1 MERMKVISC
10 TTPLSND
17 NPAPIIREPT
27 VPLINS
33 NSNFRATLPSLT
45 EVVFGPYHQD
55 ILEDQ
60 LEERNSLLQQ
70 QECQL
75 QQCKRE
81 LRHSNMLL
89 LNQSDRLHQLE
100 NQLQQRD
107 AQLQQRDAQL
117 QQRDAQLQQR
127 DAQLQQRDAQLQ
139 QKCQKC
145 FSDDCKPICS
155 KASYH
160 VFEEKLIVGNHSRE

>member
-117 QQRDAQLQQR
+117 QQ
-127 DAQLQQRDAQLQ
+127 
-139 QKCQKC
+139 KCQKC

>member
-107 AQLQQRDAQL
+107 AQLQQ
-117 QQRDAQLQQR
+117 
-127 DAQLQQRDAQLQ
+127 
-139 QKCQKC
+139 KCQKC

>member
-117 QQRDAQLQQR
+117 QQQ
-127 DAQLQQRDAQLQ
+127 DAQLQ

-155 KASYH
+155 KVSYH